1 MAVQIKYTVYK
12 ITNKLNGKIY
22 IGTHKTS
29 NLDDNYM
36 GSGTNI
42 KRAIKKYGSN
52 NFIKEYLAIFDN
64 PNEMFEMELKLVN
77 EDFINQDK
85 TYNIIVGGKGGFK
98 HINTDLTKKLEYC
111 KKGGSWLTSDK
122 ARELSNKVSLA
133 DKKSIAK
140 KMGELYGGKNKL
152 LECEINERLDKISNI
167 DLTQYGWVTKVS
179 ECLNLTHT
187 QVRRF
192 IKKHYIGNIYIRKS

>member
-98 HINTDLTKKLEYC
+98 ESVWYAESC
-111 KKGGSWLTSDK
+111 
-122 ARELSNKVSLA
+122 
-133 DKKSIAK
+133 
-140 KMGELYGGKNKL
+140 
-152 LECEINERLDKISNI
+152 
-167 DLTQYGWVTKVS
+167 
-179 ECLNLTHT
+179 
-187 QVRRF
+187 
-192 IKKHYIGNIYIRKS
+192 